1 MKLNKKK
8 KHDDKDKKGKNK
20 RTFNYSGKLGNME
33 KSCWNN
39 INESEN
45 KVKKIEAYMTHVI
58 EQSPTLI
65 YVDQITFIEEYNWF
79 TQYINIPKYKNIMT
93 NNY

>member
-39 INESEN
+39 INEWEN
-45 KVKKIEAYMTHVI
+45 KVKKLEAYMTHVI

-65 YVDQITFIEEYNWF
+65 SKRYVIH
-79 TQYINIPKYKNIMT
+79 YIYFYMIGFPTCPHYLE
-93 NNY
+93 

>member
-1 MKLNKKK
+1 MKLTKKK

-39 INESEN
+39 INEWEN
-45 KVKKIEAYMTHVI
+45 KVKKLEAYMTHVI

-65 YVDQITFIEEYNWF
+65 SKRYGIH
-79 TQYINIPKYKNIMT
+79 YIFFYMIGFPTCPHYLE
-93 NNY
+93 